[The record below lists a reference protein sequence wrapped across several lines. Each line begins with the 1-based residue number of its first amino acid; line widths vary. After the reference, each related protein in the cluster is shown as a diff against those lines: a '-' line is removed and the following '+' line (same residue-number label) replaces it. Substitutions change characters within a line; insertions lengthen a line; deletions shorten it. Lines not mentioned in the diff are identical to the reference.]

1 MTDLINFLQY
11 RNAKLEQQLEKLFE
25 RANSP
30 ADRVDALLKDKRLQ
44 LEDHKLFLAFLA
56 YLEQQQLDAKKLF
69 RDVLRL
75 PKYQFETTYYMNWS
89 QVIKLSVTFLT
100 ILRTND
106 QESYKHF
113 ID

>member
-1 MTDLINFLQY
+1 MTDLINFLHY
-11 RNAKLEQQLEKLFE
+11 RNTKLEQKLEKIFE

-30 ADRVDALLKDKRLQ
+30 VDRIDALIENKELQ
-44 LEDHKLFLAFLA
+44 LEDHKLFLAFLT
-56 YLEQQQLDAKKLF
+56 YLEQQQLDAKRLF

-75 PKYQFETTYYMNWS
+75 PKYQFEATYHMNWS